1 MEKPR
6 VSDNSNNTT
15 PVIPRGDFAQALRGE
30 IKLSVGPMLQRAWEI
45 TLRSLPWMLG
55 VFVLLLL
62 INLLVSNV
70 LGMVF
75 PFDEEALATQATI
88 DLEQLPVGNIIASSL
103 LQEILMAPFSAL
115 LIYVGLVNA
124 AERKPSFEG
133 LRGTLQHAPQIMLV
147 ALFKIILTAVLAAIL
162 IGLGSLISGGFALIL
177 TVLVVIYLQ
186 LSLMLA
192 VPFVIDRE
200 LNAFRALIASFL
212 VINKTMF
219 PVLGL
224 MALMGIILL
233 ISAIPLLLGLIF
245 TLPMAFNAVGVV
257 YHSLIGVDEE
267 TV

>member
-1 MEKPR
+1 M
-6 VSDNSNNTT
+6 SDNSNNTT
-15 PVIPRGDFAQALRGE
+15 LAIPSGDFAKALRGD
-30 IKLSVGPMLQRAWEI
+30 IKLGVGAMLQRAWEI

-55 VFVLLLL
+55 VFVVLLL

-70 LGMVF
+70 LGMFF
-75 PFDEEALATQATI
+75 PFDEEALATQNSI
-88 DLEQLPVGNIIASSL
+88 DFEQLPLGNIIASSL
-103 LQEILMAPFSAL
+103 LQELIMAPFSAM
-115 LIYVGLVNA
+115 LIYIGLVNA
-124 AERKPSFEG
+124 AEKKPSVVG
-133 LRGTLQHAPQIMLV
+133 LRSVLQHSPQIMLV
-147 ALFKIILTAVLAAIL
+147 ALFKIVITAVLAAVL
-162 IGLGSLISGGFALIL
+162 IGVGSFIGGGFA
-177 TVLVVIYLQ
+177 VLLAVLAVIYLQ

-224 MALMGIILL
+224 MALMAVILL

-267 TV
+267 TI